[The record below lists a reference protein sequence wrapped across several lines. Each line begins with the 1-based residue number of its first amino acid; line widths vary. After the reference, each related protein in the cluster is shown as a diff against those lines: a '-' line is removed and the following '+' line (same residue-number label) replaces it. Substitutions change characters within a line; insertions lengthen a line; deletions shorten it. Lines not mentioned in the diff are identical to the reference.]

1 MFCFVIRL
9 DDNEGFQT
17 ACMGTV
23 KLSNLHSICQVQ
35 LSVDRTKNYLI
46 KAMIIF
52 ANIYTIITLV
62 LTICFYKKF
71 PSKSFVDI
79 TKILYVMY
87 NRKYK

>member
-1 MFCFVIRL
+1 
-9 DDNEGFQT
+9 
-17 ACMGTV
+17 
-23 KLSNLHSICQVQ
+23 
-35 LSVDRTKNYLI
+35 
-46 KAMIIF
+46 MIIF

-87 NRKYK
+87 NRKY